1 MCYLFKLN
9 WCIKSDTFKISTKK
23 WLNDNLEVA
32 HLQSDSSWTI
42 SERTGITKCWFWGNG
57 KNGIPRKKA
66 SRSKSEN
73 QQQTRV
79 RFGVTS
85 GVRTQATLE
94 GCECSHHWILCLPC
108 FFFYLAKLV
117 IWWCRFLIAN
127 LSLSWWTTS
136 CAVGYRHF
144 WNVCVF
150 FFIAE
155 LSDPFNEPLFEKV
168 FRSVKDLKSSVTAIR
183 KTLQNKTAGGTEGK
197 NT

>member
-1 MCYLFKLN
+1 M
-9 WCIKSDTFKISTKK
+9 
-23 WLNDNLEVA
+23 A
-32 HLQSDSSWTI
+32 HLQSDSSSTI

-57 KNGIPRKKA
+57 KNGIPRKKT

-79 RFGVTS
+79 RYGVTS
-85 GVRTQATLE
+85 GIRTQAIFV
-94 GCECSHHWILCLPC
+94 GGECSHHWTFSVPW

-117 IWWCRFLIAN
+117 IWWCRFLIAS
-127 LSLSWWTTS
+127 LSLTWGKTF

-144 WNVCVF
+144 WNVCVCF
-150 FFIAE
+150 LIAE

-168 FRSVKDLKSSVTAIR
+168 LRSVKDLKTSVTAIR